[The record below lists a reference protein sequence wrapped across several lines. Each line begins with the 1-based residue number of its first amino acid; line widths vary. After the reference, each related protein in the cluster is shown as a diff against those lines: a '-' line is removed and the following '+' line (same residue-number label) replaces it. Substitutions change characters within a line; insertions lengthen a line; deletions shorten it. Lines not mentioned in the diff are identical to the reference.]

1 MAEIIL
7 DKISKRFSNGF
18 YGVKELSLTIADGE
32 FIVLVGPSGCGKTT
46 ALRMVAGLET
56 ISSGDVLVDGKR
68 VNDVLEKD
76 RDMAM
81 VFQNYALYPHMTV
94 AQNIGFNLK
103 LNGVPR
109 DEMKRRVRQTA
120 EMLGLES
127 LMDRRPKQLSGGQ
140 RQRVAMGRAIIRDPR
155 AFLMDEPLSNL
166 DAKLRVQMRSDIS
179 ELQKRLGT
187 TTLYVTHDQIEAMTM
202 GDRVAVLKAGE
213 LQQVGTPHEIY
224 DQPANLF
231 VAGFVGS
238 PPMNLVEG
246 RLVTGDGGA
255 VGVAIGPITIPLSAH
270 QVAQQS
276 LSSRSDGELIVGIR
290 PEDLIQAPSSPPG
303 PDEARH
309 RAVVNRVEAV
319 GASLLVYFAL
329 DVTAVHRES
338 LADTG
343 HVADER
349 LVVVANGTTICATFP
364 PRSMVRPG
372 DEVEVSV
379 LGERLHLFDPV
390 TELNLA

>member
-7 DKISKRFSNGF
+7 DHLTKRFANGF
-18 YGVKELSLTIADGE
+18 YGVKDLSLTIGDGE

-56 ISSGDVLVDGKR
+56 ITSGDLIVNGKR

-81 VFQNYALYPHMTV
+81 VFQQYALYPHMTV

-103 LNGVPR
+103 LHGVPR
-109 DEMKRRVRQTA
+109 DEMKRRVHETA
-120 EMLGLES
+120 DLLGLER
-127 LMDRRPKQLSGGQ
+127 LLDRRPKQLSGGQ
-140 RQRVAMGRAIIRDPR
+140 RQRVAMGRAIIRQPQV
-155 AFLMDEPLSNL
+155 FLMDEPLSNL

-202 GDRVAVLKAGE
+202 GDRVAVLRGGE

-238 PPMNLVEG
+238 PPMNLVRG
-246 RLVTGDGGA
+246 RIEVRDSALA
-255 VGVAIGPITIPLSAH
+255 VCVGSVAIALDAEQIATG
-270 QVAQQS
+270 S
-276 LSSRSDGELIVGIR
+276 LDRWRDRDVIVGIR
-290 PEDLIQAPSSPPG
+290 PEDLAEDD
-303 PDEARH
+303 PDRSANGATRL
-309 RAVVNRVEAV
+309 RGTVSRVEAV
-319 GASLLVYFAL
+319 GASLLVYIPFDAET
-329 DVTAVHRES
+329 VVSES
-338 LADTG
+338 LASG
-343 HVADER
+343 GKAIEER
-349 LVVVANGTTICATFP
+349 LVAVSTGTTLCAAFQ

-372 DEVEVSV
+372 TEVDVV
-379 LGERLHLFDPV
+379 VPNRRLHLVDPE
-390 TELNLA
+390 TERNLI